1 MKNTYFNRKSLVTG
15 LILLLVSNPLVS
27 REIDDVAHAPKQP
40 WWTAF
45 TLAKPTA
52 RVDEGIG
59 VMNKGQLC
67 NLTMNYGQITDTRLE
82 DVGNAPTDEY
92 YNFRYPRTKPYGSM
106 VDDFALLFAVREN
119 SKNGNNG
126 NVIDGFTANGN
137 EDWIA
142 KNGSL
147 GDTHYDGTGDD
158 DLLYY
163 TDGTTHYLAHSD
175 IEATWPI
182 DDNGEHFWPGYFR
195 RDPATSYVY
204 EGEFVSDRDV
214 YGVFTD
220 ASNVQGNSLG
230 IEIEQMAYC
239 YGRPYAEDFQFYE
252 FFIHNT
258 SSTTIDSAWF
268 GIYQDPDCSD
278 YGDEILIVPDG
289 YGFDDP
295 YTIIMQRDF
304 TGDIGGAT
312 DANSLGRLEDMDF
325 GVVYLETPNDL
336 GMTDFHYYTDTGPT
350 YDEELWPII
359 SSDPNDPDIATTKG
373 EYFHGSNT
381 RIDDVS
387 RITSPFDIVYIAASG
402 PFDLAPGDT
411 VKFTIAVV
419 VGDTDD
425 DFMTNC
431 EMAITMFEKGFVG
444 PSAPPGPNLS
454 AVPGDNRVTLY
465 WDNSTELVPDPA
477 TDELDFEGYKIY
489 RSEDGGVTWGEEIT
503 NYKGEVIGYVPIAQ
517 YDIDNNYS
525 GTDPITPTNYLGD
538 NTGLQYTYIDST
550 VFNGIEYSYTITTY
564 DRGDVATNI
573 PSYESA
579 KGSGAAEKNFVKV
592 QPAPTVLG
600 YVPAEVTNLQQIT
613 GPGTGT
619 VNFTII
625 DPDRYEEYMAEMNHS
640 IDPVF
645 KISFDGFPAE
655 TFMISD
661 TTAGD
666 TVIASG
672 LELNSAMPH
681 MIADLGMT
689 ISVEASG
696 VIGGISA
703 IYDEAGAD
711 LSATGATDNT
721 GSWTV
726 AASAINSSLL
736 DVRVNG
742 YELRFTDTGSMAYT
756 VGDEPTA
763 LLRVPF
769 EVWQIYPDEIK
780 ILCEYRDD
788 DADGAFSAND
798 RVYLGNFPYPA
809 TEPAIGDSL
818 TGQDPATFMPQQFP
832 VQISF
837 APVDSSGNLPVSGQT
852 VTITCYTSYSDGS
865 GFGSASGY
873 DVGDQLVFTIAEDG
887 IDKQAIKQEMDQI
900 RVVPNPYVVTSL
912 FEQTENVNL
921 LKFIALP
928 PECTITIYTL
938 SGVKVREL
946 QHNDGTSIAD
956 WNLTNTFNQEVA
968 YGVYFYV
975 VTTPDGYQKTGKMAI
990 IR

>member
-1 MKNTYFNRKSLVTG
+1 MVTG

-27 REIDDVAHAPKQP
+27 REIDDIAHAPKKP
-40 WWTAF
+40 WWTA
-45 TLAKPTA
+45 LSMAKTTA
-52 RVDEGIG
+52 RVDEAIG

-82 DVGNAPTDEY
+82 DPGNAPTDDY
-92 YNFRYPRTKPYGSM
+92 YNFRYPRVKPYGSM

-119 SKNGNNG
+119 TKNGDNG
-126 NVIDGFTANGN
+126 NVIDGFSSNGN

-147 GDTHYDGTGDD
+147 GDTHYDGSGADE
-158 DLLYY
+158 LLYY

-175 IEATWPI
+175 IEATWPV
-182 DDNGEHFWPGYFR
+182 DDNDDHFWPGYFR
-195 RDPATSYVY
+195 RDPATGYVY
-204 EGEFVSDRDV
+204 DGEFVSDRDV

-220 ASNVQGNSLG
+220 GANVQGHSLG

-258 SSTTIDSAWF
+258 SSTAIDSAWF

-304 TGDIGGAT
+304 SGDIGGAT

-325 GVVYLETPNDL
+325 GVVFLETPNNL
-336 GMTDFHYYTDTGPT
+336 GITDFHYYTDTGPT

-359 SSDPNDPDIATTKG
+359 SSDPTDPDIATTKA
-373 EYFHGSNT
+373 EYFHGSDT
-381 RIDDVS
+381 RIDDVAT
-387 RITSPFDIVYIAASG
+387 ITKPFDIVYIAATG

-431 EMAITMFEKGFVG
+431 DMAITMFEKGFVG

-454 AVPGDNRVTLY
+454 TVAGDNQVTLY
-465 WDNSTELVPDPA
+465 WDNSTEQVPDPA
-477 TDELDFEGYKIY
+477 TEELDFEGYKIY
-489 RSEDGGVTWGEEIT
+489 RSEDGGVTWGDKVT

-517 YDIDNNYS
+517 FDLDNNYS
-525 GTDPITPTNYLGD
+525 GTDPVTPTNYLGD
-538 NTGLQYTYIDST
+538 NTGLRYTFIDST
-550 VFNGIEYSYTITTY
+550 VYNGIVYSYTVTTY
-564 DRGDVATNI
+564 DRGDVDSNI

-579 KGSGAAEKNFVKV
+579 KGTSAAEKNFVKV
-592 QPAPTVLG
+592 QPAPQPLG
-600 YVPAEVTNLQQIT
+600 YVPAEVVDLQHLT
-613 GPGTGT
+613 GPGEGE
-619 VNFTII
+619 VKFEII
-625 DPDRYEEYMAEMNHS
+625 DPDRYLAYKAAMNHS
-640 IDPVF
+640 TDPVF

-655 TFMISD
+655 TFTVTD

-666 TVIASG
+666 SIIASG
-672 LELNSAMPH
+672 LEINSLTPD
-681 MIADLGMT
+681 ILVDLGMT
-689 ISVEASG
+689 IQVEASG
-696 VIGGISA
+696 EIGGISSVV
-703 IYDEAGAD
+703 DEAGTD
-711 LSATGATDNT
+711 LSVSGALDNT
-721 GSWTV
+721 GSWSATV
-726 AASAINSSLL
+726 GAINSSLL
-736 DVRVNG
+736 DVRVNN

-756 VGDEPTA
+756 VGDQPTA
-763 LLRVPF
+763 LMRVPF
-769 EVWQIYPDEIK
+769 EVWRVKPDETQ

-788 DADGAFSAND
+788 DSDGDFSTND
-798 RVYLGNFPYPA
+798 RIYIANFPYPDS
-809 TEPAIGDSL
+809 EPAIGDSL
-818 TGQDPATFMPQQFP
+818 TGQDPNAFMPEQFP
-832 VQISF
+832 LQISF
-837 APVDSSGNLPVSGQT
+837 VPADSNGSLPVTGQK
-852 VTITCYTSYSDGS
+852 VTISCYTSYSDGS
-865 GFGSASGY
+865 GFSSASGY
-873 DVGDQLVFTIAEDG
+873 DVGDQLVFSLAEAE
-887 IDKQAIKQEMDQI
+887 IDDRAIKKEMDRI

-921 LKFIALP
+921 LKFISLP

-938 SGVKVREL
+938 SGAKVREL
-946 QHNDGTSIAD
+946 HHDDGTSVAD

-975 VTTPDGYQKTGKMAI
+975 VTTPDGYQQTGKMAI